1 MAGVVKSLGEGV
13 SGVKPGDRVIACAS
27 SDDKLAACRE
37 HGADETINYA
47 AGDLRERIEAF
58 TAGKGVDII
67 YDPVGGACAEA
78 ALRSSNWRARFLVI
92 GFAGG
97 DIPKIPLNLPLLM
110 ERSIVGVYWG
120 EWSRRTPQEFA
131 SAVRQLSGWFREGRL
146 KPHVTAT
153 YPLEKAA
160 DAMRLLAERRVK
172 GKVVVT
178 MDA

>member
-1 MAGVVKSLGEGV
+1 M
-13 SGVKPGDRVIACAS
+13 
-27 SDDKLAACRE
+27 
-37 HGADETINYA
+37 
-47 AGDLRERIEAF
+47 
-58 TAGKGVDII
+58 
-67 YDPVGGACAEA
+67 
-78 ALRSSNWRARFLVI
+78 
-92 GFAGG
+92 
-97 DIPKIPLNLPLLM
+97 
-110 ERSIVGVYWG
+110 YWG

-131 SAVRQLSGWFREGRL
+131 AAVRQLSGWFREGRL